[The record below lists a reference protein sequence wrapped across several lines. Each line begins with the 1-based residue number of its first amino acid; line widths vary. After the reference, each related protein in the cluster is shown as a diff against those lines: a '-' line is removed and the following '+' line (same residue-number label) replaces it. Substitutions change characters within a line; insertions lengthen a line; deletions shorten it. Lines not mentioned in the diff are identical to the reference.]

1 MIEKMHERTQSW
13 AFKIIFAVISL
24 SFVIGGIGMGGGFI
38 SSSHYAAKVNGQEI
52 SHNAFLNSR
61 NEAQE
66 RAHQQFGN
74 LFWNLMEDNE
84 YAKAFN
90 TSVINNLINDTL
102 LQQYADDLK
111 LGISAEQIKSAIVN
125 DPIFQQEGKFNNNL
139 YLQTLRNHGVSVDGY
154 ATMIGRSLLNQ
165 QMQQGILDTEFSVPV
180 QNELLAKM
188 LLQKREIRVAN
199 LSLQDEID
207 KQTVNEEELAKF
219 YEKNAQNYVHPEQMT
234 VEYVTLGLADVAK
247 KVQIT
252 NEQIQTYYD
261 RNRASYTTQGEQQL
275 AHIQLANE
283 TDAQALLQAVRNGED
298 FAKLAQEKSQDTLSA
313 KQGGDLGWAKAGT
326 FPTEFEQAAG
336 KLNVGE
342 VSEPVKVNGQFHLIK
357 VLARKNETILPLEQ
371 VKERITQIIRDE
383 LGASEYAS
391 LTNKMANSAFENSGS
406 LVAVAE
412 LAGVELQTTNKF
424 TTATLPE
431 ALKDERVQNILF
443 AKDFRQNGQ
452 NSEGIEIG
460 DDKAPRTMFIRVSHF
475 ESEKPKTFEEAKGE
489 LEKTVKTNKASDLL
503 RAKATQEIENLQAG
517 KPSSLVFGEKQTVSF
532 DGTATNSVIFDLDKT
547 QKTYD
552 SAQLNNGDIAIF
564 ALDNIIDGSVSDFAQ
579 IAPQIHQADRQVL
592 MQMLLNDLRERASIK
607 INDDIVHQRNNF

>member
-1 MIEKMHERTQSW
+1 MIEKMHERSQGW

-38 SSSHYAAKVNGQEI
+38 LSSHYAAKVNGQEI

-66 RAHQQFGN
+66 RAHQQLGN
-74 LFWNLMEDNE
+74 LFWNLMENDE
-84 YAKAFN
+84 YAQAFN
-90 TSVINNLINDTL
+90 TSVIDNLINDEL
-102 LQQYADDLK
+102 LRQYADDLK
-111 LGISAEQIKSAIVN
+111 LGISAGQIKSAIVN
-125 DPIFQQEGKFNNNL
+125 DPMFQQEGKFSNNL

-154 ATMIGRSLLNQ
+154 AAMVGRSLLTQ
-165 QMQQGILDTEFSVPV
+165 QMQQGILDTEFSVPA

-199 LSLQDEID
+199 LSLQEEVD
-207 KQTVNEEELAKF
+207 KQTVSVEELTKF
-219 YEKNAQNYVHPEQMT
+219 YEQNAQNYVHPEQMT

-247 KVQIT
+247 NVQVT
-252 NEQIQTYYD
+252 DEQIQTYYD
-261 RNRASYTTQGEQQL
+261 RNRASYTTKGEQQL

-283 TDAQALLQAVRNGED
+283 ADAQSVLQAVRNGED

-326 FPTEFEQAAG
+326 FPTEFEQAAE

-371 VKERITQIIRDE
+371 VKARISQIIRDE
-383 LGASEYAS
+383 LGASEYAT
-391 LTNKMANSAFENSGS
+391 LTNKMANSAFENNGS
-406 LVAVAE
+406 LAAVAE
-412 LAGVELQTTNKF
+412 LAGATLQTTDAF
-424 TTATLPE
+424 TAAEMPE

-452 NSEGIEIG
+452 NSEGIEVG
-460 DDKAPRTMFIRVSHF
+460 DDKAPRTMFIRVSRF
-475 ESEKPKTFEEAKGE
+475 EAEKAKTFEEARDE
-489 LEKTVKTNKASDLL
+489 VETAVKFKKAGDVL
-503 RAKATQEIENLQAG
+503 ATKAAQEIENLQAG
-517 KPSSLVFGEKQTVSF
+517 KPSSVVWGEKQTVGF
-532 DGTATNSVIFDLDKT
+532 DGSATNSVIFALDKT
-547 QKTYD
+547 QKVYD
-552 SAQLNNGDIAIF
+552 SVQLNNGDIAIF
-564 ALDNIIDGSVSDFAQ
+564 ALDNIIDGSVEDFAK
-579 IAPQIHQADRQVL
+579 IAPQIQQADRQVL

-607 INDDIVHQRNNF
+607 INDDVVHQRNNF